1 MHTHEKERRW
11 RTLVADTF
19 WTVFQRSMKVFA
31 QQGGDYLEFLGKHLK
46 VMAMFITILVT
57 AAASHWLAGWLT
69 GLDPS
74 FKPTA
79 MLINALGYVCLLID
93 GLWLTNVVVPWVPA
107 LKRWINRQTPRN
119 GA

>member
-19 WTVFQRSMKVFA
+19 WTLLERSMKVLV
-31 QQGGDYLEFLGKHLK
+31 QQGGQFLDFLGSRLK
-46 VMAMFITILVT
+46 VLAMFATILMT
-57 AAASHWLAGWLT
+57 AAASHWVAGWLT

-74 FKPTA
+74 FKPSA
-79 MLINALGYVCLLID
+79 MLLNAVGYVCLLID

-107 LKRWINRQTPRN
+107 LKRWIDRQSSRN